1 MGLQESENLV
11 SQSVTSLSQQ
21 LEIQAFRAEGYV
33 GLNWT
38 LESAAARNQV
48 TNTCRSPVPLR
59 LRGPTR
65 LTSDPPRR
73 LQDSKT

>member
-1 MGLQESENLV
+1 MGLQESENLL

-59 LRGPTR
+59 L
-65 LTSDPPRR
+65 TSDPPRR
-73 LQDSKT
+73 LQDSKI